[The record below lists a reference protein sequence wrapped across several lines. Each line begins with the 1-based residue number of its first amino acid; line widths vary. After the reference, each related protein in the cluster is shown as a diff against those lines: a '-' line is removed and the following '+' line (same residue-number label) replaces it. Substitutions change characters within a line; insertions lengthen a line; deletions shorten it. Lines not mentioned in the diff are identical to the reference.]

1 MSDDTKDEKSG
12 DLKDVLRQLAAP
24 VLASIDA
31 KLKEE
36 INERVERTVDEA
48 LVSRL
53 DALEATVTA
62 LQQRVDE
69 LATRLG
75 DA

>member
-24 VLASIDA
+24 VLASLDA

-36 INERVERTVDEA
+36 INERVERTVDET